1 MPNFTTAD
9 TVYDIKGA
17 AMIRGIYTGAS
28 GMIAQQ
34 ARLDTVSN
42 NLANVDK
49 TGFKKDLTLFKAFPD
64 MLIRRLRESGLGI
77 TPAGSYDSMPYVG
90 KLGTG
95 VEVNEVYTDFAQG
108 SLQRT
113 ENNFDLALEG
123 QGFMTVQTERGER
136 YTRNGSFT
144 INQEGILMTHNGYPV
159 MGENGIIRVQQNN
172 FIVNERGEVIANAA
186 IGPDELASMANN
198 DWSQP
203 VVVDRLKLVDFEHI
217 RELKKEGD
225 SLWRET
231 EFSGPPLPP
240 DSLKVVQGFLE
251 KSNVNMVR
259 ELVDMI
265 EVQRSFEANQK
276 AVQAHDAELGRL
288 INEVA
293 R

>member
-1 MPNFTTAD
+1 M
-9 TVYDIKGA
+9 V
-17 AMIRGIYTGAS
+17 RGIYTGAS

-95 VEVNEVYTDFAQG
+95 VEVNEVYTDFEQG

-123 QGFMTVQTERGER
+123 RGFMTVQTERGER
-136 YTRNGSFT
+136 YTRSGAFT
-144 INQEGILMTHNGYPV
+144 INQEGTLMTHNGYPV
-159 MGENGIIRVQQNN
+159 LGENGIIRVQQNN

-186 IGPDELASMANN
+186 IGPGELASMANN

-203 VVVDRLKLVDFEHI
+203 VVVDRLKLVDFEHV

-240 DSLKVVQGFLE
+240 ENLKVIQGFLE

-265 EVQRSFEANQK
+265 EVQRSYEANQK

>member
-1 MPNFTTAD
+1 
-9 TVYDIKGA
+9 
-17 AMIRGIYTGAS
+17 MIRGLYTGAS
-28 GMIAQQ
+28 GMMAQQ

-42 NLANVDK
+42 NLANIDK

-64 MLIRRLRESGLGI
+64 MLIRRLRESGLGV

-95 VEVNEVYTDFAQG
+95 VEVNEVYTDFEQG

-113 ENNFDLALEG
+113 ENSFDLALEG
-123 QGFMTVQTERGER
+123 QGFMAVRTERGDR
-136 YTRNGSFT
+136 YTRSGAFT
-144 INQEGILMTHNGYPV
+144 LNQEGILMTHTGYPV
-159 MGENGIIRVQQNN
+159 LGENGMIRVQQNN

-186 IGPDELASMANN
+186 IAPGELASMANN

-203 VVVDRLKLVDFEHI
+203 VVVDRLRLADFEHI

-231 EFSGPPLPP
+231 ESSGPPLPP
-240 DSLKVVQGFLE
+240 ENLKVVQGFLE
-251 KSNVNMVR
+251 KSNVNMIR
-259 ELVDMI
+259 EMVDMI
-265 EVQRSFEANQK
+265 EVQRSYEANQK
-276 AVQAHDAELGRL
+276 AVQTHDAELGRL